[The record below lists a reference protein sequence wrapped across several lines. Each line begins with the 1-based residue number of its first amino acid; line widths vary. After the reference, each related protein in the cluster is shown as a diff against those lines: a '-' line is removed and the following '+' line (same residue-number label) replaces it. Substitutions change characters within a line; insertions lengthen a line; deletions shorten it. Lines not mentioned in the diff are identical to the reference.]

1 MVVRQAGAGHLPA
14 GNNKASL
21 MTAQEIA
28 MLPNPSI
35 KYRPFPPVV
44 LPERQWPGRTLQQAP
59 RWCSSDLRDGNQAL
73 AEPMDNDR
81 KRQFYQLLL
90 QCGFKEIEVAFPSA
104 SQTDFDFVRSLIDEQ
119 LIPNDVSIQ
128 VLTQSRDDLID
139 RTFEALRGAP
149 RAIVHLYNATAP
161 MFREIVFKQD
171 KAATV
176 ALAVNGALRIRQQC
190 EQQPETA
197 WTFEY
202 SPETFCFTELEFA
215 LEICEAVADVWQPG
229 PGRPMIINLPAT
241 VEVSTPN
248 VYADQIEWFCRRFSQ
263 RNRVTIS
270 VHPHND
276 RGTGVAC
283 AELAMLAGADRVE
296 GCLFGNGE
304 RTGNVDLVTL
314 ALNLYTQGIAPGLD
328 FSQLKQVVEVVEQCN
343 QLPVH
348 PRHPYA
354 GELVFTAFS
363 GSHQDAIKKGFAAQQ
378 QRQDGLWQVP
388 YLPLDPADVGCSYE
402 AVIRVNSQSGKSGA
416 AWLLEQ
422 NHGLSLPRG
431 LQIDFSKVVQRST
444 DGSGKEMTTAEL
456 WRLFRVSYGLVEQP
470 RLQLLSYQTE
480 SHSVEAYSFSA
491 RVLFEGEQQRLLGV
505 GNGLLSSAVDALRQ
519 SFGLNLAIEDYHE
532 HTLGHQ
538 SHSRAVAY
546 IRCTLAHGEAAY
558 GVGIDVDS
566 ASASLQALFNVAAR
580 YLAK

>member
-1 MVVRQAGAGHLPA
+1 
-14 GNNKASL
+14 
-21 MTAQEIA
+21 
-28 MLPNPSI
+28 MLANPSI
-35 KYRPFPPVV
+35 KYRPFPPVA

-73 AEPMDNDR
+73 AEPMDNAR

-431 LQIDFSKVVQRST
+431 LQIDFSKVVQQST

-456 WRLFRVSYGLVEQP
+456 WRLFRLSYGLVEQP

-491 RVLFEGEQQRLLGV
+491 RVLFEGQQQRLLGV

-546 IRCTLAHGEAAY
+546 IRCTVAHGGAAY